1 MRKRGIAIRRVVT
14 RAVTGELSLVA
25 GRLRAM
31 NELLERESPDTL
43 VECPVCEGPAEVRHG
58 VREVRCEGCGVTV
71 AIAPDGPA
79 LRERVAVPVRAETR
93 RRRAVPVLAIS

>member
-1 MRKRGIAIRRVVT
+1 MGKRGVAIRGVVT

-43 VECPVCEGPAEVRHG
+43 VECPVCAGPALVRRE

-79 LRERVAVPVRAETR
+79 VRPRVAVPLRLEPR
-93 RRRAVPVLAIS
+93 RRQAAPVLATR